1 MGHYCRGRHLY
12 NYNSINR
19 IKSVLHPSK
28 FTWNLK
34 LTQFA
39 KESHLPISS
48 IHLHFWGVYG
58 YCPSMSFR
66 SQPPSPE
73 GWHSH
78 LRHGRYWW
86 CSPGR
91 CLGRWGHSEGES
103 QRAACAFRSP
113 RNSGPRPN
121 SDSSYL
127 RSANEMKLPI
137 HCSLTFWIYGIPSKH
152 TYGWIRVETNEK
164 MREPPRKR
172 IQGASLSAYATL
184 RSLRILRSW
193 GLLAMED
200 VVYERFSRLP
210 FRVHPDC
217 IWAFWSFVMIKGQE
231 IVLCHIYSS

>member
-1 MGHYCRGRHLY
+1 MIFAHHVRCPMGHYCRGRHLY

-34 LTQFA
+34 LTQFE

-48 IHLHFWGVYG
+48 IHLHFFWGVYG

-113 RNSGPRPN
+113 RNSGWRPN
-121 SDSSYL
+121 SDSNYL

-137 HCSLTFWIYGIPSKH
+137 HFSLT
-152 TYGWIRVETNEK
+152 
-164 MREPPRKR
+164 
-172 IQGASLSAYATL
+172 
-184 RSLRILRSW
+184 
-193 GLLAMED
+193 
-200 VVYERFSRLP
+200 
-210 FRVHPDC
+210 C
-217 IWAFWSFVMIKGQE
+217 
-231 IVLCHIYSS
+231 